1 MPQEKC
7 SCLLPKRGMTS
18 HRKTRSSAIADKS
31 LDDCAAQLK
40 VKVKGKDVK
49 LYSASTYTSIPLKR
63 ISSLKL
69 SRRAVFRSPHSLR
82 TQPYAVTQQPATGST
97 SQLV

>member
-1 MPQEKC
+1 VR
-7 SCLLPKRGMTS
+7 LGLRVY
-18 HRKTRSSAIADKS
+18 KT
-31 LDDCAAQLK
+31 
-40 VKVKGKDVK
+40 
-49 LYSASTYTSIPLKR
+49 PLTR

-82 TQPYAVTQQPATGST
+82 TQPCAVTQQPATGSA